1 MKTTR
6 QAEIS
11 KIFPEVL
18 KVNGIIN
25 ICPKMFAE
33 QNCECF
39 VTCLGCRYDFW
50 LSEIEVPDKKERL
63 LQEMQQPPEHEAK
76 LDNGK
81 MRISIVPL
89 QIVSDIAE
97 VREYGIRKYSDPGNW
112 KCVEIERYANALFRH
127 FRAFLRDPASV
138 DDESGIE
145 HYKHMACNMAF
156 ICALMKEKGV
166 EPR

>member
-1 MKTTR
+1 MKITTR
-6 QAEIS
+6 QAEFLKMYPDAS
-11 KIFPEVL
+11 KVSGFLE
-18 KVNGIIN
+18 
-25 ICPKMFAE
+25 ICPRDIEKNRSCPDDMT
-33 QNCECF
+33 CF
-39 VTCLGCRYDFW
+39 SCKKKIW
-50 LSEIEVPDKKERL
+50 LSEIDVPDERPEEPAKESG
-63 LQEMQQPPEHEAK
+63 QEAK

-97 VREYGIRKYSDPGNW
+97 VREYGIKKYSDPDNW
-112 KCVEIERYANALFRH
+112 KRVEIERYANALFRH
-127 FRAFLRDPASV
+127 FQAFLRDPASV

-156 ICALMKEKGV
+156 ICELMKEKGV